1 MLLVYNDAT
10 KHTLALLRQ
19 NLPQSLLLEGLPG
32 VGLLTTAQQLAAGEI
47 AAIVRPTDS
56 DGNLDTTAKG
66 IIRVSQI
73 HELQQQARGKS
84 AHRQLFII
92 DDADHMNLQAQNA
105 LLKLLEEPSPSVHFI
120 LTAHQPHIL
129 LPTILSRVQRV
140 TVHPIS
146 QLDSQH
152 LISKLGVTDQHKIAQ
167 LLFIAEGRPAELQRL
182 IADEKYFANQAVL
195 VNDARTFISG
205 SLEVRI
211 GVLVQYQGDRAKT
224 LQLLEMARSI
234 LLFSVQRAPT
244 PELISL
250 LDRLATTYDAVMSNG
265 NVRLQLVNFVIQ

>member
-10 KHTLALLRQ
+10 KHTLALLRD

-32 VGLLTTAQQLAAGEI
+32 VGLLTAAQQLAAGET
-47 AAIVRPTDS
+47 AAIIRPTDS

-84 AHRQLFII
+84 ARKQVFII

-105 LLKLLEEPSPSVHFI
+105 LLKLLEEPSSSVHFI

-146 QLDSQH
+146 HLDSQR

-182 IADEKYFANQAVL
+182 IADEKYFAGQAVL

-205 SLEVRI
+205 TLEARI
-211 GVLVQYQGDRAKT
+211 GVLVQYQSDRPKT

-250 LDRLATTYDAVMSNG
+250 LDRLSTTYDAIARNG
-265 NVRLQLVNFVIQ
+265 SVRLQLVNFVI